1 MVRIE
6 GVAAYLPYVSEG
18 RLKGL
23 EIDVEGLRRLTII
36 VGRNASGKTSLL
48 EALGYTMAVTGH
60 REVIA
65 SSLAMIRTMRPHA
78 SIPSLFVG
86 MLRETRASGQAGL
99 LVEATNPLL
108 LDRMF
113 THVRRYRIG
122 RVIRLGAYDAILH
135 DATRAAMRLYRGFDE
150 RLRGAEEESL
160 SRFPPLPLRLELDK
174 LPRILRD
181 ILGHDY
187 ELSTFTPF
195 GLRKDTLPY
204 PWLYV
209 ERSYLAYIIQDGR
222 ALLRAIVFDAI
233 KGLVVAVRRVSVRTI
248 GGVLVFHPGFAYRPF
263 MFESLYYDSV
273 KQRGLPRERDAVRL
287 LRAFIPWFSGFE
299 LIGRELHVRSTYGR
313 RISVYR
319 LSDGQRAAV
328 LLGLLYAAS
337 PRGSLALVD
346 TPEAFVHPD
355 GLEAVAGLV
364 VSMVAE
370 GNQVLVATQSIEML
384 KALLH
389 AAREAGV
396 LGETVVKHLR
406 LVRGRVTVKGSW
418 EGEDALGM
426 VEELAL
432 DLRRA

>member
-6 GVAAYLPYVSEG
+6 GIAAYLPYVSEG
-18 RLKGL
+18 RLEGL
-23 EIDVEGLRRLTII
+23 EIDVGDLRRFTII

-60 REVIA
+60 RKVIA
-65 SSLAMIRTMRPHA
+65 SSLAMVRTMRPHA
-78 SIPSLFVG
+78 TIPSLFVG
-86 MLRETRASGQAGL
+86 MFKEARVSGQAGF

-113 THVRRYRIG
+113 THVRRYKIG
-122 RVIRLGAYDAILH
+122 RVIRLGAYDAILR
-135 DATRAAMRLYRGFDE
+135 DVSRAARRLYRGFEE
-150 RLRGAEEESL
+150 RLGGAEEESP
-160 SRFPPLPLRLELDK
+160 SRFPPIPLRLELDK
-174 LPRILRD
+174 LPRTLRD
-181 ILGHDY
+181 ILGYDY

-195 GLRKDTLPY
+195 GLRKNVLSY

-209 ERSYLAYIIQDGR
+209 KRFYLAYVIQDGR
-222 ALLRAIVFDAI
+222 SLLRAIVFDAI
-233 KGLVVAVRRVSVRTI
+233 EGLVVAVRRVSVRTI
-248 GGVLVFHPGFAYRPF
+248 GSVLVFHPGFAYRPF

-273 KQRGLPRERDAVRL
+273 RQRGLPREREAVRL
-287 LRAFIPWFSGFE
+287 LRAFIPWFNGFE
-299 LIGRELHVRSTYGR
+299 LIGRELHVRSTYGK

-319 LSDGQRAAV
+319 LSDGQRAAA

-355 GLEAVAGLV
+355 GLAAMAGLIA
-364 VSMVAE
+364 SMVAE

-384 KALLH
+384 KALLR
-389 AAREAGV
+389 AAMEAGV
-396 LGETVVKHLR
+396 PEDTVVKHLQ
-406 LVRGRVTVKGSW
+406 LTRGRVTVKGSW
-418 EGEDALGM
+418 GGEEALGM